1 MDDDEPY
8 SPGGSD
14 EDDLGLTTLPSTFLA
29 GAPMTLQND
38 SQIQRE
44 VEELNRQIEAE
55 KKQIAMHLQS
65 ADTGDLTTTSQ
76 LAPVWDTF
84 GHFGDTKN
92 IDEPYSPSNSVSPPI
107 NTNLS
112 DVVSKISIPANLAD
126 ILQNVSIYNHLSNLA
141 TLTIKLIIKYN
152 SFKCL
157 QVASFGATSSTQ
169 MSVNQYTAASMDT
182 GDEYVPI
189 ATTSTT
195 SMMSYGTPL
204 QPTSTIIPSEPSKLA
219 QLTDEE
225 LLRLVPDEI
234 EY

>member
-29 GAPMTLQND
+29 GTSTTSQND

-65 ADTGDLTTTSQ
+65 ADTGDLSTTSH

-84 GHFGDTKN
+84 GHFGDAKN

-126 ILQNVSIYNHLSNLA
+126 ILQNVSIYNFQL
-141 TLTIKLIIKYN
+141 
-152 SFKCL
+152 
-157 QVASFGATSSTQ
+157 FGQ
-169 MSVNQYTAASMDT
+169 FCN
-182 GDEYVPI
+182 
-189 ATTSTT
+189 
-195 SMMSYGTPL
+195 
-204 QPTSTIIPSEPSKLA
+204 
-219 QLTDEE
+219 
-225 LLRLVPDEI
+225 PDN
-234 EY
+234 

>member
-29 GAPMTLQND
+29 SASTTLQND

-65 ADTGDLTTTSQ
+65 DLTTTNQ

-84 GHFGDTKN
+84 GHFGDGKN

-126 ILQNVSIYNHLSNLA
+126 ILQNVSIYN
-141 TLTIKLIIKYN
+141 
-152 SFKCL
+152 
-157 QVASFGATSSTQ
+157 
-169 MSVNQYTAASMDT
+169 
-182 GDEYVPI
+182 
-189 ATTSTT
+189 
-195 SMMSYGTPL
+195 
-204 QPTSTIIPSEPSKLA
+204 
-219 QLTDEE
+219 
-225 LLRLVPDEI
+225 
-234 EY
+234 

>member
-1 MDDDEPY
+1 MKIDHYYYYSYFYYETDMDDDEPY

-29 GAPMTLQND
+29 SASTTTQND

-65 ADTGDLTTTSQ
+65 ADTGDLTSTSH
-76 LAPVWDTF
+76 LAPVWETF
-84 GHFGDTKN
+84 GQFGDTKN

-126 ILQNVSIYNHLSNLA
+126 ILQNVSTFFFFFRYNCSGNLA
-141 TLTIKLIIKYN
+141 TSTIQYN
-152 SFKCL
+152 SF
-157 QVASFGATSSTQ
+157 
-169 MSVNQYTAASMDT
+169 
-182 GDEYVPI
+182 
-189 ATTSTT
+189 
-195 SMMSYGTPL
+195 
-204 QPTSTIIPSEPSKLA
+204 
-219 QLTDEE
+219 
-225 LLRLVPDEI
+225 EI
-234 EY
+234 

>member
-29 GAPMTLQND
+29 GASTNTQND

-65 ADTGDLTTTSQ
+65 ADTSDLTTTNHS
-76 LAPVWDTF
+76 APVWDTF
-84 GHFGDTKN
+84 GHFGDTKH

-126 ILQNVSIYNHLSNLA
+126 ILQNVSVYNCSKNYI
-141 TLTIKLIIKYN
+141 TLTIKYNIRIKFFN
-152 SFKCL
+152 RSHHLEQLHQLKCL
-157 QVASFGATSSTQ
+157 LINIQPLLWIPA
-169 MSVNQYTAASMDT
+169 MNMYR
-182 GDEYVPI
+182 
-189 ATTSTT
+189 
-195 SMMSYGTPL
+195 L
-204 QPTSTIIPSEPSKLA
+204 QPPA
-219 QLTDEE
+219 QHL
-225 LLRLVPDEI
+225 
-234 EY
+234 